1 MKQKISII
9 AIAIMLV
16 LVGCNSS
23 TYMYDEWKSY
33 VVGNKKGNLKIRYEE
48 NESEINLKISP
59 YSSKTADECENI
71 IKRSREFAE
80 KNPDYLSDKID
91 INISFYL
98 GSELIAIKFTN
109 ITNAPGDEK
118 SIFYYDLTKLNMDCG
133 EKPSYTYVVGN
144 KKGNLKIR
152 YEENESEIN
161 LKISPYSSKTADECE
176 NIIKRSREFA
186 EKNPDYLSDKID
198 INISFYLGSELIAIK
213 FTNITNAPGD
223 EKSIFY
229 YDLTKLNM
237 DCGEKPSYTYV
248 DYSILQDKV
257 LRGTFDTEVIILE
270 LGENAKA
277 YCRADV
283 LELSKYFNSYQ
294 CIVANFDAEE
304 PAKEVLQILKEKNPD
319 ADIYYT
325 CYRKDLKKYE

>member
-133 EKPSYTYVVGN
+133 EKPSYT
-144 KKGNLKIR
+144 
-152 YEENESEIN
+152 
-161 LKISPYSSKTADECE
+161 
-176 NIIKRSREFA
+176 
-186 EKNPDYLSDKID
+186 
-198 INISFYLGSELIAIK
+198 
-213 FTNITNAPGD
+213 
-223 EKSIFY
+223 
-229 YDLTKLNM
+229 
-237 DCGEKPSYTYV
+237 
-248 DYSILQDKV
+248 
-257 LRGTFDTEVIILE
+257 
-270 LGENAKA
+270 
-277 YCRADV
+277 
-283 LELSKYFNSYQ
+283 
-294 CIVANFDAEE
+294 
-304 PAKEVLQILKEKNPD
+304 
-319 ADIYYT
+319 
-325 CYRKDLKKYE
+325 

>member
-1 MKQKISII
+1 MIGNGGENINTKRKISVLALII
-9 AIAIMLV
+9 MVL

-33 VVGNKKGNLKIRYEE
+33 VVGNKKGNLKKRYEE

-118 SIFYYDLTKLNMDCG
+118 SIFYYDLTKLN
-133 EKPSYTYVVGN
+133 
-144 KKGNLKIR
+144 L
-152 YEENESEIN
+152 
-161 LKISPYSSKTADECE
+161 
-176 NIIKRSREFA
+176 
-186 EKNPDYLSDKID
+186 
-198 INISFYLGSELIAIK
+198 
-213 FTNITNAPGD
+213 
-223 EKSIFY
+223 
-229 YDLTKLNM
+229 

-325 CYRKDLKKYE
+325 CYRDDLKKYE

>member
-33 VVGNKKGNLKIRYEE
+33 VVGNNKG
-48 NESEINLKISP
+48 NLKISP

-118 SIFYYDLTKLNMDCG
+118 SIFYY
-133 EKPSYTYVVGN
+133 E
-144 KKGNLKIR
+144 
-152 YEENESEIN
+152 
-161 LKISPYSSKTADECE
+161 
-176 NIIKRSREFA
+176 
-186 EKNPDYLSDKID
+186 
-198 INISFYLGSELIAIK
+198 
-213 FTNITNAPGD
+213 
-223 EKSIFY
+223 
-229 YDLTKLNM
+229 
-237 DCGEKPSYTYV
+237 
-248 DYSILQDKV
+248 
-257 LRGTFDTEVIILE
+257 
-270 LGENAKA
+270 
-277 YCRADV
+277 
-283 LELSKYFNSYQ
+283 
-294 CIVANFDAEE
+294 
-304 PAKEVLQILKEKNPD
+304 
-319 ADIYYT
+319 
-325 CYRKDLKKYE
+325 